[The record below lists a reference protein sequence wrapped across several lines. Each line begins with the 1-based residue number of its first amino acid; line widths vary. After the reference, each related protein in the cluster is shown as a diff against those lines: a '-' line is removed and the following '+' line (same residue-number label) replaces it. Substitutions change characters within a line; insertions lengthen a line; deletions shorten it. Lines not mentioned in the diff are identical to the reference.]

1 VMRRAVVI
9 SVVLLVVAAA
19 PAGALIVVQRSIAGV
34 KLGMTAKQ
42 VRGVLGKPDAVSYPK
57 DPIQGTVKRYRYGL
71 TEVFI
76 ARGNDG
82 RVYAITTRSTRQR
95 TSDGVGV
102 GSSEAAVHAHVD
114 GVHCEG
120 SGSTRICQ
128 VGKALPGHRVT
139 TFFISKAGKVKRV
152 SLGFVID

>member
-1 VMRRAVVI
+1 MRRAALI
-9 SVVLLVVAAA
+9 SVVLALVAAV
-19 PAGALIVVQRSIAGV
+19 PAGALIVVQKSIAGV

-42 VRGVLGKPDAVSYPK
+42 VRDVLGKPDAVSYPK

-76 ARGNDG
+76 APGKDG
-82 RVYAITTRSTRQR
+82 RVYLVTTRSTRQK

-102 GSSEAAVHAHVD
+102 GSSEAFVHAHVD
-114 GVHCEG
+114 NVHCEG
-120 SGSTRICQ
+120 SRDTRICQ

-139 TFFISKAGKVKRV
+139 TFFIARTGKVKRV